1 MGVKYAVDESFFE
14 KWNDPMAYVLGYI
27 YADGNLG
34 DSPYIRGKYLSVTS
48 IDYDRI
54 ESVRALMKSAHT
66 IVWEKKRERG
76 KQRFLLRIGNK
87 KLFDTLIEIGVTP
100 RKSLSMT
107 FPSVPQRY
115 LGAFVRGYFDG
126 DGCAHI
132 DIAHGKPKRLLS
144 IFTSGSEKFLKKLHG
159 RLQDEIGLTGSS
171 FYKHGSAVGTYQLRY
186 STRDSLR
193 LFLLMYP
200 PGLDEKLHLSRK
212 YDIFEEYLRLRH
224 ISRNEIPLV
233 LNQKG
238 PMVKR

>member
-1 MGVKYAVDESFFE
+1 
-14 KWNDPMAYVLGYI
+14 MAYVLGYI
-27 YADGNLG
+27 YADGNLE
-34 DSPYIRGKYLSVTS
+34 DSTYIRGKYIRITS

-54 ESVRALMKSAHT
+54 ESIRSLIKSAHLIRLET
-66 IVWEKKRERG
+66 PRERG

-87 KLFDTLIEIGVTP
+87 KLFDTLIKIGVTP
-100 RKSLSMT
+100 RKSFSML
-107 FPSVPQRY
+107 FPLVPSRY

-132 DIAHGKPKRLLS
+132 DITNRKPKRLLS
-144 IFTSGSEKFLKKLHG
+144 IFTSGSKKFLEALHE
-159 RLQDEIGLTGSS
+159 RLQNEIGLTGSS
-171 FYKHGSAVGTYQLRY
+171 LYKHGSAVGTYQLRY

-200 PGLDEKLHLSRK
+200 PNLDEKLHLSRK
-212 YDIFEEYLRLRH
+212 YDIFMQYLKLRDL
-224 ISRNEIPLV
+224 SRSEIPLI